1 MRKWLVGLLAAALCA
16 SSAWAE
22 GTATL
27 PVSENYTSSQD
38 WTTLTGFSGSGVGSY
53 GDGRCKFD
61 SNNDWLMVQF
71 DGTPGMLTF
80 DLKGNSASSG
90 TAPASFLVEESAD
103 AETWSQLDNLDE
115 TKISSSEYTSF
126 SYALAGESRY
136 VRWTFANKYGF
147 NFGLNN
153 VAISSGGPAEFSVTF
168 DKENW
173 FKVAL
178 GEASSVT
185 AIPKNGIEPYTFLW
199 ESDTPEL
206 NGGTTDTL
214 QIPDTLEEGDYT
226 VACLV
231 TEDNGEGDAI
241 NALIGFTV
249 EAIPVL
255 SGDDFARITSADGL
269 QDGTR
274 IVLTDPDGAYALPA
288 VVASSVFDVAEVTPV
303 GDVITTEEAGII
315 WTLVADGEGNF
326 SLYNEGAEKYAGHAG
341 TDSNSGRLQDEAFPN
356 TIAISDA
363 EAGLFSVTSI
373 AADAKGAFRSLQ
385 YNYNSGKPRFA
396 YYKGTQ
402 KNLRI
407 YAADSGPATLSV
419 KLTPSTEFTVVQ
431 NEEAAIMAEAK
442 NASED
447 VYFVWNAPAA
457 AGSGDGSVFSI
468 NSTEIGGPYE
478 VTCTAIDGEEQA
490 SASVTFSVVAPPT
503 KYQIACA
510 VGIPNGSVSADKTEA
525 EEGELVTLT
534 ATPAAGYKLEHFLV
548 NDIAISANTFPMPA
562 EDVLV
567 SASFVEKPVGVG
579 FTKITSLDEL
589 TEGEY
594 VITGAKAAGEEYAM
608 MASISTG
615 STKFLERRETAV
627 ELEEDVVTD
636 AEDSIIW
643 TLAQGDDGWTIYNEA
658 VGYAGYVASGNSSG
672 AEAEP
677 STKSSW
683 TITAGDSEGLFLL
696 TNVGNTGRYLLYN
709 ASSPRFACYEKTTS
723 GKQLA
728 LYKGTSGPATF
739 SIKLSPASYF
749 EVEVGAEATI
759 TATPKSASGDVTY
772 AWTIGGTPV
781 DATGAVL
788 TLDTTAAT
796 EVIEVVCTATDGAGA
811 EATASVS
818 YKVVAPAPKYQIAC
832 AIGIPNG
839 SVSADK
845 TEAEEGELVTLTAT
859 PAAGY
864 KLEHF
869 LVNDIAISANTFP
882 MPAEDVLVSAS
893 FVEKPVGVGFTKIT
907 SLDELT
913 EGEYVITGAKAAG
926 EEYAMMASI
935 STGSTK
941 FLERRETAVELEED
955 VVTDAEDSIIWTLAQ
970 GDDGWT
976 IYNEAVGYAGYVAS
990 GNSSGAEAEP
1000 STKSSWTITAGDSE
1014 GLFLLTNVGN
1024 TGRYLL
1030 YNASSPRFA
1039 CYEKTTSGKQ
1049 LALYKGTSGPATF
1062 SIKLSPASYFEV
1074 EVGAEAT
1081 ITATP
1086 KSASGDVTYAWT
1098 IGGTP
1103 VDATGAVL
1111 TLDTTAAT
1119 EVIEVVCTATDGAG
1133 AEATASVSYKVVA
1146 PAPKFQVGIA
1156 IGIPNGSVSADK
1168 TEAEEG
1174 ELVTLTASPA
1184 VGYKLETFLLD
1195 GEPISGNSFEMPAK
1209 DVLVSASFVEITGD
1223 QFTLVTSL
1231 DDLEDGAEYVITDNS
1246 QAYAM
1251 KAELSTT
1258 STKRLLNEPVAPVEG
1273 VITTD
1278 DAAIVWKLVEDED
1291 GNFAFYSDSIGKY
1304 IGWSSGN
1311 SAKFQDDA
1319 FANTISYEDE
1329 LFVVMA
1335 TSTADLEKPRKLQ
1348 FNSAANALQ
1357 FAYYEGS
1364 QKNLCF
1370 FKKSGA
1376 SAPKIVLS
1384 GGETTIELGESFDLN
1399 FELKNYDGDFE
1410 WVVDSREGGTIAQ
1423 DGNYTWT
1430 PSETGEV
1437 TIKVVARNGELDI
1450 ASKEVPLTVT
1460 EPGPQPGEPAIQF
1473 AVITDPCVVGQPVTF
1488 KVWSI
1493 NVTSDPTVYP
1503 DGFDAS
1509 GAPGSQ
1515 LTDGDI
1521 NYGEE
1526 SDYRVVSF
1534 TPDAVGTYVFSFV
1547 TGEEGA
1553 ADEVRDSVTITVT
1566 GGEGPVIDGTTVT
1579 KVSFANGF
1587 TATATGA
1594 LKEEFTNVKA
1604 QRLEWNGS
1612 KDSGFEPVG
1621 EELLNQATWPEMK
1634 FDLDDPNA
1642 TLRFIFVK

>member
-677 STKSSW
+677 S
-683 TITAGDSEGLFLL
+683 A
-696 TNVGNTGRYLLYN
+696 
-709 ASSPRFACYEKTTS
+709 
-723 GKQLA
+723 
-728 LYKGTSGPATF
+728 
-739 SIKLSPASYF
+739 
-749 EVEVGAEATI
+749 
-759 TATPKSASGDVTY
+759 
-772 AWTIGGTPV
+772 
-781 DATGAVL
+781 
-788 TLDTTAAT
+788 
-796 EVIEVVCTATDGAGA
+796 
-811 EATASVS
+811 
-818 YKVVAPAPKYQIAC
+818 
-832 AIGIPNG
+832 
-839 SVSADK
+839 
-845 TEAEEGELVTLTAT
+845 
-859 PAAGY
+859 
-864 KLEHF
+864 
-869 LVNDIAISANTFP
+869 
-882 MPAEDVLVSAS
+882 
-893 FVEKPVGVGFTKIT
+893 
-907 SLDELT
+907 
-913 EGEYVITGAKAAG
+913 
-926 EEYAMMASI
+926 
-935 STGSTK
+935 
-941 FLERRETAVELEED
+941 
-955 VVTDAEDSIIWTLAQ
+955 
-970 GDDGWT
+970 
-976 IYNEAVGYAGYVAS
+976 
-990 GNSSGAEAEP
+990 
-1000 STKSSWTITAGDSE
+1000 KSSWTITAGDSE